1 MQCYFDS
8 STTVSKTNTL
18 PKWSNTWSLINLMT
32 AYGSDSLS
40 KSLPSLHY
48 NDNFLTLHKKL
59 ELVMILIC
67 LKQNIFT
74 YFSNLPNALF
84 QMFAFL
90 FQMFWM
96 HFIMYH
102 FDQTYNTFTN
112 DYRMNLS

>member
-48 NDNFLTLHKKL
+48 NDNFLTLHKKVRASDDL
-59 ELVMILIC
+59 DLFKTKYIHIL
-67 LKQNIFT
+67 
-74 YFSNLPNALF
+74 
-84 QMFAFL
+84 
-90 FQMFWM
+90 
-96 HFIMYH
+96 
-102 FDQTYNTFTN
+102 
-112 DYRMNLS
+112 